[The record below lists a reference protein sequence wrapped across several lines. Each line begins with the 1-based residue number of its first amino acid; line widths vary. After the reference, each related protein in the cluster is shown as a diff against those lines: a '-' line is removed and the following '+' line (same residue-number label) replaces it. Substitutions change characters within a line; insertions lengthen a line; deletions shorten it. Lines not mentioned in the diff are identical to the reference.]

1 MSTLSLNSA
10 GGLEPRG
17 LQLPYVSLIKV
28 STLDPGL
35 VHTCKSSYGVSEGRR
50 ILGCTGPS
58 VYMIIGLEMIMK

>member
-17 LQLPYVSLIKV
+17 LHLPYVSLIKV
-28 STLDPGL
+28 SRLEPGF
-35 VHTCKSSYGVSEGRR
+35 VHTCKCSYGVSEGRR

-58 VYMIIGLEMIMK
+58 VYLIIGLQGP